1 MRSTPLL
8 EAKLMQNPVLFIDI
22 KFKPSELLTNDFNF
36 PLLDMIDLYLSQA
49 KASLSPAC
57 WQLQATNCS

>member
-57 WQLQATNCS
+57 WQLQAANCS